1 MHIQYSQMTIE
12 QKNKRFCASVFE
24 PGMLLSKSIVLS
36 ITGEND
42 FAPASLILDNVK
54 KENNSKRV
62 VENLENDESVTVK
75 KESYWREFFLG
86 KNVYKKFRKRRL

>member
-12 QKNKRFCASVFE
+12 QKKRFCASVFE
-24 PGMLLSKSIVLS
+24 AGMLLSKSIFLS
-36 ITGEND
+36 TTGEND
-42 FAPASLILDNVK
+42 FAPASLILDLVK